1 MKRILVVY
9 FSQTGQ
15 LQRVA
20 ESLCAPLAADKD
32 VRLTWLPL
40 APVKPYPFPWPF
52 LEFFD
57 QFPEA
62 VQGIAPA
69 IQPLDVAEAAEFD
82 LIILAYTVWYL
93 SPAPPVAA
101 FVKSELGRRLLKN
114 RPVVTVI
121 ACRNMWLQA
130 HEVMRGWLAE
140 AGARHCDNVVLTD
153 RGSALATFITTPRW
167 MLTGRR
173 DPLWG
178 FPAAGLTDADITAT
192 SRFGKAL
199 LSALREGRA
208 DGRPLLSG
216 LGAASADERL
226 IASERIGRRS
236 FMIWSRLV
244 RLAGPQGAPARK
256 AVLAGYVVFLVAMIL
271 TVVPV
276 TMALRAL
283 LRPLLAKPLAR
294 LKAQYEQ
301 PSGSGTER
309 MAENL

>member
-15 LQRVA
+15 LQRVV
-20 ESLCAPLAADKD
+20 ESLCAPLAEAGD
-32 VRLTWLPL
+32 VQMTWQPL
-40 APVKPYPFPWPF
+40 APVRPYPFPWPF

-69 IQPLDVAEAAEFD
+69 IQPLVVPQGATFD
-82 LIILAYTVWYL
+82 LVILAYTVWYL

-101 FVKSELGRRLLKN
+101 FVKSDAGRRLLKD
-114 RPVVTVI
+114 RPVVTVV

-178 FPAAGLTDADITAT
+178 FPAAGLTEADILA
-192 SRFGKAL
+192 SRRFGVAL
-199 LSALREGRA
+199 LAALREGRA
-208 DGRPLLSG
+208 DGRPLLTG
-216 LGAASADERL
+216 LGAACAAERL

-236 FMIWSRLV
+236 FMVWSRLV
-244 RLAGPQGAPARK
+244 RLCGALGAAARRG
-256 AVLAGYVVFLVAMIL
+256 VLALYVLFLVAMIL

-276 TMALRAL
+276 TMLLRAL
-283 LRPLLAKPLAR
+283 LRPLLAKRLAR
-294 LKAQYEQ
+294 LKARYEQ